1 MIKPCKKCGSTNRG
15 NISKGHP
22 YGRCLDCQKSYA
34 AKCQMENPEKIRAKG
49 AKWRAA
55 NPEKIRA
62 KDAKRRAEN
71 PEKERAR
78 GAKWRA
84 ANPDYQAKWQAKRR
98 RTDLQ
103 YKLAHNLRK
112 RLTKAIR
119 NNYKAGSA
127 VRDIGCSIVEL
138 GQHLEKQLKPG
149 MTWAN
154 WSPDGW
160 HIDHIKALSKFDLTD
175 REQFLK
181 ACHYTNLQP
190 LWAKDNLAKGNR

>member
-1 MIKPCKKCGSTNRG
+1 
-15 NISKGHP
+15 
-22 YGRCLDCQKSYA
+22 
-34 AKCQMENPEKIRAKG
+34 MENPEKIRAKG

-127 VRDIGCSIVEL
+127 VRDLGCSIVEL
-138 GQHLEKQLKPG
+138 EQHLEKQFKPG